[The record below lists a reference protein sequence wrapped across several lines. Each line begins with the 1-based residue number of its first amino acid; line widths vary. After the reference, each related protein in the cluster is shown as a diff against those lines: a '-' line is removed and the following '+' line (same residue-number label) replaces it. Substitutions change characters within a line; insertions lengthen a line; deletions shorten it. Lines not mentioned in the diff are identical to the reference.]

1 MRTFSHPR
9 RAASA
14 LAAAAIALVAL
25 STAAPASAHDSVV
38 STSPAE
44 GATVSE
50 NPGTVSVTL
59 SAEPLASESMT
70 TSQIEVTAPD
80 GHVVSS
86 GKAEIS
92 GATVSID
99 ADIDHEGEHTVA
111 WRSVSADGH
120 PIEGTFAFTYAGEAP
135 AASAA
140 SAASAEASTPAP
152 AATAGT
158 TTAPT
163 ATASAEPQDTADAA
177 AVSDTDTGS
186 PAPMLI
192 IGGIILIA
200 AVAAGAFLVGRKLA
214 GK

>member
-92 GATVSID
+92 GATVSTD

-140 SAASAEASTPAP
+140 SAEASAPAP

>member
-86 GKAEIS
+86 GKVEIS

-140 SAASAEASTPAP
+140 SAEASTPAP

-163 ATASAEPQDTADAA
+163 ATASAEPQDAADAA

>member
-1 MRTFSHPR
+1 MLTFSHPR

-86 GKAEIS
+86 GKVEIS

-135 AASAA
+135 AASAEA
-140 SAASAEASTPAP
+140 SAPAP

-163 ATASAEPQDTADAA
+163 ATASAEPQDAADAA

>member
-86 GKAEIS
+86 GKVEIS

-135 AASAA
+135 AASAEA
-140 SAASAEASTPAP
+140 SAPAP

-163 ATASAEPQDTADAA
+163 ATASAEPQDAADAA

>member
-135 AASAA
+135 AASA
-140 SAASAEASTPAP
+140 EASTPAP

-163 ATASAEPQDTADAA
+163 ATAAAEPQDAADAA